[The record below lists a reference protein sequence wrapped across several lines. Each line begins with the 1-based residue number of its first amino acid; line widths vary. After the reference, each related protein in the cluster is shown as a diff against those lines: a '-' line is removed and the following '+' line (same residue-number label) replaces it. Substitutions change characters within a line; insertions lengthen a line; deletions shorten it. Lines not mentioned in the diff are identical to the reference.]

1 VVGKCHHMPECDTPH
16 KWISFSLASRP
27 SSSSSALLLKLV
39 LRVRKPALTAA
50 VALLALSQ
58 NSQVRAAEKDFNI
71 PAQPLWS
78 ALQEWGRQSD
88 LQVLVN
94 PEQIQGDVSPAVRGR
109 YSPEQAAR
117 LLLKNSNLDYSL
129 QGDTLTLG
137 TVASPAVLD
146 MAPTSISA
154 EPLDATS
161 EFSGS
166 YAASAV
172 TIGKSTQT
180 LRETPQSVTVMTRQ
194 LMDDRHLTSLD
205 QVLAQTPG
213 MTFGQRNFGSHLY
226 QSRGFVLGDESY
238 LMDGIS
244 GQAYNITAWL
254 PVDMAIYDRVEVL
267 RGASGLLIGPGN
279 PGGAVNLVRKR
290 PTAEPR
296 LTVMAH
302 AGSWDDYRLDLD
314 GSGKLNEEGT
324 LRGRFITAYE
334 DKGSYIDEK
343 KSTQP
348 LLYGIVDA
356 DLDDDTV
363 LTGSLRYQSGQ
374 FKGYSIYGLPRYKDG
389 SSLDISRS
397 TALVQDWNEHEAE
410 VTEAFTELTHRFND
424 DWSATTS
431 VIHSK
436 GSFNLAVAYAR
447 GAVDPV
453 TQSGTAFRG
462 VEFRHTDIDSTGVD
476 SHVEGHFEWFDLP
489 QQITLGANWS
499 RQDVL
504 EKRVPVAVNV
514 PVDIFDVD
522 HQAFAR
528 PARPAWTSINQ
539 SVDQRSGVYTNARLH
554 LAEPLTLVLGARLSW
569 YKYDF
574 NYKLASGDFTARQD
588 HRLTPFAGLIYDI
601 DEQWSWYASYADI
614 YQPQSVYRTS
624 SGSTLDPAVG
634 TNYETGIK
642 GELLDKRLNL
652 SLALFYIHQDDVAAL
667 DTTSLD
673 KCLTNDPTGTCYVN
687 GTTQRSRGVDFEVS
701 GEVLP
706 GLQVLAGYTFNTTR
720 SSAGGAVSN
729 ETPKHLARLT
739 TRYTLPGDWN
749 RLTVGA
755 GVSAQSGYSWNNSPG
770 QNYGSPGRA
779 IWDARVSW
787 KLDEHWTIGLSGENL
802 LDRKYYYS
810 ANALDRGNLF
820 GDPRSYMATLRGD
833 F

>member
-1 VVGKCHHMPECDTPH
+1 M
-16 KWISFSLASRP
+16 
-27 SSSSSALLLKLV
+27 LKLV

-50 VALLALSQ
+50 VALFTLPQHCLAQ
-58 NSQVRAAEKDFNI
+58 AAEVDFDI

-78 ALQEWGRQSD
+78 ALQAWGRQSD

-94 PEQIQGDVSPAVRGR
+94 PEQIQGLPSPAVHGR
-109 YSPEQAAR
+109 YTPEQAAR
-117 LLLKNSNLDYSL
+117 LLLKNSGIDYLL

-137 TVASPAVLD
+137 MADSSTTLD
-146 MAPTSISA
+146 MEPTAISA

-161 EFSGS
+161 EFSNA
-166 YAASAV
+166 YAASAI

-180 LRETPQSVTVMTRQ
+180 LRETPQSVTVMTRRV
-194 LMDDRHLTSLD
+194 MDDLHLTSLD

-213 MTFGQRNFGSHLY
+213 MSFGQRNFGSHLY

-254 PVDMAIYDRVEVL
+254 PVDMAIFDRVEVL
-267 RGASGLLIGPGN
+267 RGAAGLLTGPGN

-296 LTVMAH
+296 FTVTAR
-302 AGSWDDYRLDLD
+302 AGSWDTYRLDLD
-314 GSGKLNEEGT
+314 GSGKLNDEGT

-334 DKGSYIDEK
+334 DKASYIDEK
-343 KSTQP
+343 KSTTP

-356 DLDDDTV
+356 DLNENTV
-363 LTGSLRYQSGQ
+363 LTGSLRYQSGR
-374 FKGYSIYGLPRYKDG
+374 FKGYSIYGLPRYTNG

-397 TALVQDWNEHEAE
+397 TALVQDWNQHDAE
-410 VTEAFTELTHRFND
+410 VTEAFTELAHTFND
-424 DWSATTS
+424 DWSAKTS
-431 VIHSK
+431 LIHSR
-436 GSFNLAVAYAR
+436 SEFDLAVAYAR

-462 VEFRHTDIDSTGVD
+462 VEFRHTEIDSTGID
-476 SHVEGHFEWFDLP
+476 SHIEGRFDWFGLP

-504 EKRVPVAVNV
+504 EKRAPVSVNV

-522 HQAFAR
+522 HSAFPK
-528 PARPAWTSINQ
+528 PARPAWSSINQ
-539 SVDQRSGVYTNARLH
+539 SVDQRTGLYTNARLH
-554 LAEPLTLVLGARLSW
+554 LAEPLTLVLGTRLSW
-569 YKYDF
+569 YYYDVD
-574 NYKLASGDFTARQD
+574 YKLGAGDFTANQK
-588 HRLTPFAGLIYDI
+588 HRLTPFAGLIYDL

-614 YQPQSVYRTS
+614 YQPQSIYRTS

-634 TNYETGIK
+634 SNYETGIK
-642 GELLDKRLNL
+642 GELLDRRVNL
-652 SLALFYIHQDDVAAL
+652 SLALFYINQSDVAAL
-667 DTTSLD
+667 DTASLD

-720 SSAGGAVSN
+720 SSAGGPVSN

-739 TRYTLPGDWN
+739 TSYTLPGAWH
-749 RLTVGA
+749 RLTLGG
-755 GVSAQSGYSWNNSPG
+755 GVSAQSGYYWDNG
-770 QNYGSPGRA
+770 QGQSYGSPGRA
-779 IWDARVSW
+779 IWDARASW
-787 KLDEHWTIGLSGENL
+787 KLDEHWTIGVSGENL

-810 ANALDRGNLF
+810 ANAIDRGNMF
-820 GDPRSYMATLRGD
+820 GSPRSYTATLRGE